1 MTTLD
6 LVNTDVSGVVVVV
19 VVDYLRQYRS
29 WGWMRLMAGP
39 SAFKQ
44 VPGLLFAKVMG
55 SGHGGGFSL
64 RPSPSHQGV
73 ICRFKNVDTALKFLQ
88 SSHVSGM
95 RERARESWC
104 GLLAVTS
111 SRGSWD
117 QSAWPLTDEFSRKYG
132 DILSGNKVQ
141 PLAVLT
147 RASIVPSK
155 TMAFWRYAPA
165 AQADLKHSKGC
176 LLSMGLGEIPLVRQC
191 TFSLWQDKSSMRD
204 YAFQGAHQAAISAA
218 YRNDFFSESMFVH
231 MQVLG
236 MSGQWMGHDFGD
248 DLALNPSSQDQS
260 GTSKVNEVAH
270 V

>member
-19 VVDYLRQYRS
+19 LVDYLRQYRS

-39 SAFKQ
+39 SAIKQ

-55 SGHGGGFSL
+55 SGHGGGFSI
-64 RPSPSHQGV
+64 RPSPSHQGL
-73 ICRFKNVDTALKFLQ
+73 ICRFKNVDTAMKFLKGT
-88 SSHVSGM
+88 HVSAM
-95 RERARESWC
+95 REKSRESWS

-111 SRGSWD
+111 TRGAWD
-117 QSAWPLTDEFSRKYG
+117 QDQWPVTDEFSRKYG
-132 DILSGNKVQ
+132 DVLSGQKVQ

-165 AQADLKHSKGC
+165 AQADLQHSKGC

-191 TFSLWQDKSSMRD
+191 TFSLWQDKQAMRD
-204 YAFQGAHQAAISAA
+204 YAFQGAHQTAISAA
-218 YRNDFFSESMFVH
+218 YRNDFFSESLFVH

-236 MSGQWMGHDFGD
+236 MSGKWMGQDFGD
-248 DLALNPSSQDQS
+248 DLGFIEAHSKIAANS
-260 GTSKVNEVAH
+260 GLEEAAH